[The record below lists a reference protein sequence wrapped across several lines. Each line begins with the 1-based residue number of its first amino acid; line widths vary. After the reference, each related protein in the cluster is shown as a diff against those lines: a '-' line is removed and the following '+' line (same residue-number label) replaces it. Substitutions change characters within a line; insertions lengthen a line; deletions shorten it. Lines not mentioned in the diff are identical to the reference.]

1 VSEDARPLVTVL
13 TPVYN
18 GAAYLAECIASVLRQ
33 TYTNF
38 EYIIVN
44 NKSTDGT
51 LEIAQKYASRDRRIR
66 VHDNET
72 FVPVIENHNIAFGLM
87 SPEATYCK
95 VVSGDDLIFPTCVE
109 RLVALAEEN
118 SSVGLVGCYQ
128 LSGSHIRWQ
137 GFKYPRAVIRGR
149 DLCREVFLRRDSSFG
164 FGSPT
169 SLLYRADLVRR
180 QREFYPDPS
189 PHSDTSACFMCLEN
203 TDFGFVYD
211 VLSYERVHEETQS
224 TASAGLNRYASAYI
238 NDLRRYGPW
247 YLTEGELQRR
257 MSEEI
262 ADYDRFLAASITRW
276 RDAKFWNYHRDR
288 RQELGCP
295 IRLSTVIGTGLTH
308 VARQL
313 LNPERAF
320 RKIATRLSRRSTAAA

>member
-1 VSEDARPLVTVL
+1 MSKQTTPLVTVL

-18 GAAYLAECIASVLRQ
+18 GAAYLAECIESVLSQ

-38 EYIIVN
+38 EYVIVN

-51 LEIAQKYASRDRRIR
+51 LEIAQEYARHDRRVR

-87 SPEATYCK
+87 SPEAKYCK
-95 VVSGDDLIFPTCVE
+95 VVSGDDFIFPMCIE
-109 RLVALAEEN
+109 RLVVVAEEN
-118 SSVGLVGCYQ
+118 PSVGLVGCYQ
-128 LSGSHIRWQ
+128 LSGSYIRWQ
-137 GFKYPRAVIRGR
+137 GFKYPQAVMRGR
-149 DLCREVFLRRDSSFG
+149 DVCRRVFIGKDPSFG

-180 QREFYPDPS
+180 ERDFYPDPS
-189 PHSDTSACFMCLEN
+189 PHSDTSACFQLLRDV
-203 TDFGFVYD
+203 DFGFVFD

-247 YLTEGELQRR
+247 YLSQNELQQRLK
-257 MSEEI
+257 EEI
-262 ADYDRFLAASITRW
+262 DDYDRFLAARISQW
-276 RDAKFWNYHRDR
+276 RNDKFWNYHRDR
-288 RQELGCP
+288 REELGIP
-295 IRLSTVIGTGLTH
+295 IRLGAILRAGVTH
-308 VARQL
+308 TARHV
-313 LNPERAF
+313 LNPER
-320 RKIATRLSRRSTAAA
+320 LLRRVAARFGRRAAAAA